1 MVELG
6 DPLTFTVAITNTG
19 TTTLAEVP
27 LEDIFD
33 GGVLGFTG
41 ASIAPDNE
49 ANGSLQWTDLTTSQG
64 DLAPQQSISL
74 TVGFTATG
82 VFSRTENLATV
93 VGARDQNNVI
103 APPAIAQAGVNL
115 AAMQLIVTS
124 DPPAG
129 RQVGPGDCI
138 VYNILVRNVGGVDLT
153 NVVITSSVPEDTT
166 VVAQCPG
173 VARMAQAHTP
183 PQIFNVARLPVGGE
197 FRAGFQVVVNADV
210 NLLIIE
216 NVTGAQSDETPRPQE
231 VQIVQPLNP
240 TVLTLVAFTA
250 QPSAEGV
257 ELVWV
262 TGQEIN
268 SFSFHLL
275 RNKSNDSADATRVTS
290 SAIPARGSGSR
301 YEFVDPHG
309 QVGDWYW
316 LEERESNGTIHRYG
330 PVQAGA
336 ENVQPVNGLEI
347 FLPMVGR

>member
-1 MVELG
+1 M
-6 DPLTFTVAITNTG
+6 TFTVAITNTG

-41 ASIAPDNE
+41 ASIAPDDE

-82 VFSRTENLATV
+82 IFSRTENLATV
-93 VGARDQNNVI
+93 IGARDQNNVI

-115 AAMQLIVTS
+115 AALQLIVTS

-138 VYNILVRNVGGVDLT
+138 VYDILVRNVGGVDLT
-153 NVVITSSVPEDTT
+153 NVVISSSVPEDTT
-166 VVAQCPG
+166 LVTQCPG
-173 VARMAQAHTP
+173 VARLVKAHTP
-183 PQIFNVARLPVGGE
+183 PQIFNVARLPVNGE
-197 FRAGFQVVVNADV
+197 FRSGFQVVVNADIDQ
-210 NLLIIE
+210 LIIE
-216 NVTGAQSDETPRPQE
+216 NVTDARSNETPDPQE

-240 TVLTLVAFTA
+240 TALTLLAFTA
-250 QPSAEGV
+250 QPSEDGV
-257 ELVWV
+257 NVVWV
-262 TGQEIN
+262 TGQEID

-275 RNKSNDSADATRVTS
+275 RSKSNDSADATRVTS

-301 YEFVDPHG
+301 YEFIDPNG
-309 QVGDWYW
+309 QVGEWYW
-316 LEERESNGTIHRYG
+316 LEERETNGTIHRYG
-330 PVQAGA
+330 PVRAGEEGASGQNRA
-336 ENVQPVNGLEI
+336 EV